1 MGNLRR
7 YYYANKTKIWKGVLI
22 VAFILV
28 IIQVLNYFAGRKN
41 TNKTNTVSNNIS
53 TNITEN
59 TSLTT
64 NKSSLGTGTVSES
77 KLKNDMK
84 IIDEFLNLCNNK
96 KFEDA
101 YKLVSTD
108 CKNNLFTTYEIFKK
122 TYCDKIFNTYKTYT
136 TENWNGNTYKVRIT
150 EDPLATGKTSNDMSI
165 QDYMTIVEEN
175 NEEKLNINNYIWR
188 NKINAVNTKSN
199 VKIEVI
205 SRDTFAEYEVYNIRV
220 TNNSDKTLYLD
231 DGEKTSTIYIEDSK
245 GLKYNAA
252 SGEIIYSTLK
262 IRPGSTVEYAI
273 KYTNTYRASRK
284 IKKLVFANLI
294 LDYDKYIKNPNNYNE
309 GIKYEVTF

>member
-7 YYYANKTKIWKGVLI
+7 YYYANKTKIWRGILI

-28 IIQVLNYFAGRKN
+28 IIQVLNYFVGRKN
-41 TNKTNTVSNNIS
+41 TNKTNTASNNIS

-64 NKSSLGTGTVSES
+64 NKSALGTGAVSEN
-77 KLKNDMK
+77 KLKDDIK
-84 IIDEFLNLCNNK
+84 IIDDFLNLCNNK

-101 YKLVSTD
+101 YKLLSTD
-108 CKNNLFTTYEIFKK
+108 CKNNVFNTYEVFKK

-136 TENWNGNTYKVRIT
+136 SENWSDNTYKVRIT
-150 EDPLATGKTSNDMSI
+150 EDPLATGKTSSDMSI
-165 QDYMTIVEEN
+165 QDYMTIVDEN
-175 NEEKLNINNYIWR
+175 NEKKLNINNYIGR
-188 NKINAVNTKSN
+188 NKINAVNTQN
-199 VKIEVI
+199 NIKIEVL
-205 SRDTFAEYEVYNIRV
+205 SSDTFTEYEVYNIRV
-220 TNNSDKTLYLD
+220 TNNSDKTIYLD
-231 DGEKTSTIYIEDSK
+231 DGEKTSTIYIEDSN

-262 IRPGSTVEYAI
+262 IKPGSTIEYAI

-284 IKKLVFANLI
+284 INKLVFANLI
-294 LDYDKYIKNPNNYNE
+294 LDYDKYIKNTTNYNE

>member
-7 YYYANKTKIWKGVLI
+7 YYYANKTKIWRGILI
-22 VAFILV
+22 VAFVLV
-28 IIQVLNYFAGRKN
+28 LIQVLNYFQGRKS
-41 TNKTNTVSNNIS
+41 NKTNNVSN
-53 TNITEN
+53 TNMINTITNN

-64 NKSSLGTGTVSES
+64 DKSALGTGIINETQ
-77 KLKNDMK
+77 LKNDIT

-150 EDPLATGKTSNDMSI
+150 EDPLATGKTSSDMSI
-165 QDYMTIVEEN
+165 QDYMTIVDEN
-175 NEEKLNINNYIWR
+175 NEKKLNINNYIGR
-188 NKINAVNTKSN
+188 NKINAVNTQN
-199 VKIEVI
+199 NIKIEVL
-205 SRDTFAEYEVYNIRV
+205 SSDTFTEYEVYNIRV
-220 TNNSDKTLYLD
+220 TNNSDKTIYLD
-231 DGEKTSTIYIEDSK
+231 DGEKTSTIYIEDSN

>member
-7 YYYANKTKIWKGVLI
+7 YYYANKTKIWRGILI

-28 IIQVLNYFAGRKN
+28 IIQVLNYFVGRKN
-41 TNKTNTVSNNIS
+41 TNKTNTASNNIS

-64 NKSSLGTGTVSES
+64 NKSALGAGAVSEN
-77 KLKNDMK
+77 KLKDDIK
-84 IIDEFLNLCNNK
+84 IIDDFLNLCNNK

-101 YKLVSTD
+101 YKLLSTD
-108 CKNNLFTTYEIFKK
+108 CKNNVFNTYEIFKK

-136 TENWNGNTYKVRIT
+136 SENWSDNTYKVRIT
-150 EDPLATGKTSNDMSI
+150 EDPLATGKTSSDMSI
-165 QDYMTIVEEN
+165 QDYMTIVDEN
-175 NEEKLNINNYIWR
+175 NEKKLNINNYIGR
-188 NKINAVNTKSN
+188 NKINAVNTQN
-199 VKIEVI
+199 NIKIEVL
-205 SRDTFAEYEVYNIRV
+205 SSDTFTEYEVYNIRV
-220 TNNSDKTLYLD
+220 TNNSDKTIYLD
-231 DGEKTSTIYIEDSK
+231 DGEKTSTIYIEDSN

-262 IRPGSTVEYAI
+262 IKPGSTIEYAI

-284 IKKLVFANLI
+284 INKLVFANLI
-294 LDYDKYIKNPNNYNE
+294 LDYDKYIKNPTNYNE

>member
-7 YYYANKTKIWKGVLI
+7 YYYANKTKIWRGILI
-22 VAFILV
+22 VAFVLV
-28 IIQVLNYFAGRKN
+28 LIQVLNYFQGRKS
-41 TNKTNTVSNNIS
+41 NKTNNVSN
-53 TNITEN
+53 TNMINTITNN

-64 NKSSLGTGTVSES
+64 DKSALGTGTINETQ
-77 KLKNDMK
+77 LKNDIT

-96 KFEDA
+96 KFEEA

-108 CKNNLFTTYEIFKK
+108 CKNNLFTTYEIFKT

-136 TENWNGNTYKVRIT
+136 TENWSGNTYRVKIT
-150 EDPLATGKTSNDMSI
+150 EDPLATGKTSNDMAI
-165 QDYMTIVEEN
+165 QEYMTIVDEN
-175 NEEKLNINNYIWR
+175 KEKKLNINNYIGR
-188 NKINAVNTKSN
+188 KKINAVNTQN
-199 VKIEVI
+199 NIKIEVL
-205 SRDTFAEYEVYNIRV
+205 SSDTFTEYEVYNIRV
-220 TNNSDKTLYLD
+220 TNNSDKTIYLD
-231 DGEKTSTIYIEDSK
+231 DGEKTSTIYVEDSN

>member
-7 YYYANKTKIWKGVLI
+7 YYYANKTKIWRGVLI

-101 YKLVSTD
+101 YKLLP
-108 CKNNLFTTYEIFKK
+108 KNDAGMVF
-122 TYCDKIFNTYKTYT
+122 CDSF
-136 TENWNGNTYKVRIT
+136 
-150 EDPLATGKTSNDMSI
+150 S
-165 QDYMTIVEEN
+165 
-175 NEEKLNINNYIWR
+175 
-188 NKINAVNTKSN
+188 
-199 VKIEVI
+199 
-205 SRDTFAEYEVYNIRV
+205 
-220 TNNSDKTLYLD
+220 
-231 DGEKTSTIYIEDSK
+231 
-245 GLKYNAA
+245 
-252 SGEIIYSTLK
+252 
-262 IRPGSTVEYAI
+262 
-273 KYTNTYRASRK
+273 
-284 IKKLVFANLI
+284 
-294 LDYDKYIKNPNNYNE
+294 
-309 GIKYEVTF
+309 

>member
-7 YYYANKTKIWKGVLI
+7 YYYANKTKIWRGILI
-22 VAFILV
+22 VAFVLV
-28 IIQVLNYFAGRKN
+28 LIQVLNYFQGRKS
-41 TNKTNTVSNNIS
+41 NKTNNVSN
-53 TNITEN
+53 TNMINTITNN

-64 NKSSLGTGTVSES
+64 DKSALGTGIINETQ
-77 KLKNDMK
+77 LKNDIT

-175 NEEKLNINNYIWR
+175 NEEKLNINNYIGR
-188 NKINAVNTKSN
+188 NKINAVNTQNN

-205 SRDTFAEYEVYNIRV
+205 SRDTFAEYEVYNTRV
-220 TNNSDKTLYLD
+220 TNNSDKTIYLD
-231 DGEKTSTIYIEDSK
+231 DGEKTSTIYVEDSN

-262 IRPGSTVEYAI
+262 IKPGFTIEYAI

>member
-1 MGNLRR
+1 MENLRR
-7 YYYANKTKIWKGVLI
+7 YYYANKTKIWRGIFI
-22 VAFILV
+22 VAFVLV
-28 IIQVLNYFAGRKN
+28 LIQVLNYFQGRKTKKINN
-41 TNKTNTVSNNIS
+41 TNADT
-53 TNITEN
+53 ITSN
-59 TSLTT
+59 TSLITD
-64 NKSSLGTGTVSES
+64 KSALGTGTVSES
-77 KLKNDMK
+77 KLKNDMR

-175 NEEKLNINNYIWR
+175 NEEKLNINNYIGR
-188 NKINAVNTKSN
+188 NKINAVNTQSN

-220 TNNSDKTLYLD
+220 TNNSDKTIYLD
-231 DGEKTSTIYIEDSK
+231 DVEKTSTIYVEDSN